1 MEAAKRPEARPATL
15 RASIYSSLFDV
26 SRDDNLHRL
35 VENGVAAVI
44 ILNVAAIALE
54 QVPAIHQPLAFWFH
68 VFDAAS
74 LVLFTAE
81 YLLRLYVAPEDPA
94 FAGARHPRLKYMAS
108 PYALIDLLAILPFYL
123 AAFIELDLRLLRALR
138 LLRLFKLLR
147 ILVPAYAE
155 FRELNRGRS
164 FRQHVHA
171 LVWPSEHGGRLHQ
184 YFDTFIVG
192 CVVVSVL
199 GVVLESVE
207 SVHYHLNVEFVVLDT
222 ISVAIFTL
230 EYLLR
235 IYSCVEEERY
245 RRALAGRIRYAHSG
259 GAMIDLAAILPFFL
273 EAFLHH
279 LFDLRFLRIFRMMRL
294 LKLTRFNNA
303 TAVVMQ
309 GIRRE
314 WPVLTASLFV
324 LLLVIVMTAS
334 LGYLFEHG
342 SQPEKFENIPQS
354 IYWAVVTLASVGYG
368 DIAPVTPL
376 GRMFTVVVSITGI
389 ALVAIPSGILSAA
402 FIDQLRIER
411 ETLLAELTE
420 ALADGKID
428 ATEQAFI
435 AAEAKRLHV
444 TQDEVDRLLERARR
458 EKAASQGNGPM
469 HLETA
474 ARDPDA
480 ALEQFRQLLSM
491 MRQVALAA
499 GPEKLA
505 SAMAREGAATTLE
518 RDVGRLVCSGRGDA
532 PPPGEA
538 PGG

>member
-1 MEAAKRPEARPATL
+1 
-15 RASIYSSLFDV
+15 
-26 SRDDNLHRL
+26 
-35 VENGVAAVI
+35 
-44 ILNVAAIALE
+44 
-54 QVPAIHQPLAFWFH
+54 
-68 VFDAAS
+68 
-74 LVLFTAE
+74 
-81 YLLRLYVAPEDPA
+81 
-94 FAGARHPRLKYMAS
+94 
-108 PYALIDLLAILPFYL
+108 
-123 AAFIELDLRLLRALR
+123 
-138 LLRLFKLLR
+138 
-147 ILVPAYAE
+147 
-155 FRELNRGRS
+155 
-164 FRQHVHA
+164 
-171 LVWPSEHGGRLHQ
+171 
-184 YFDTFIVG
+184 
-192 CVVVSVL
+192 
-199 GVVLESVE
+199 VLESVE